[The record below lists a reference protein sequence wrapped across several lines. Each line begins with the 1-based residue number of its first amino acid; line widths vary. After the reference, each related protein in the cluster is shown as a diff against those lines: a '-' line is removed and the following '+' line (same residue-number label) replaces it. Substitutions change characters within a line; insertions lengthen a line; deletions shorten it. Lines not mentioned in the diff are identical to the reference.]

1 MDATTSAGLIVGIVL
16 IALVRSK
23 KNTDLLI
30 WAGVIAMTIVPYQDS
45 EGKIQTGILSIGEA
59 FAALTNEGVIA
70 IAALF
75 IVAAGVK
82 ETGFLEALHS
92 VSSSNTFYKKEEE
105 ERSNRKI
112 QNVWHDFTS
121 QRFFQQHP
129 AHGYPSTYH

>member
-45 EGKIQTGILSIGEA
+45 EGKIQTGILSIREA

-82 ETGFLEALHS
+82 ETGFLGALLEAS
-92 VSSSNTFYKKEEE
+92 FK
-105 ERSNRKI
+105 RR
-112 QNVWHDFTS
+112 
-121 QRFFQQHP
+121 
-129 AHGYPSTYH
+129 G

>member
-45 EGKIQTGILSIGEA
+45 EGKIQTGILSIREA

-82 ETGFLEALHS
+82 ETGFLGALLEASFKRKKKTLRYRIRE
-92 VSSSNTFYKKEEE
+92 SSCSILFYT
-105 ERSNRKI
+105 NL
-112 QNVWHDFTS
+112 FC
-121 QRFFQQHP
+121 FFFR
-129 AHGYPSTYH
+129 